1 MMPGFAELIVARAMP
16 LVLTNIPIPV
26 FWWANTCSTR
36 DRIFERLPLARAV
49 ASLIGRPFGFL

>member
-1 MMPGFAELIVARAMP
+1 MPIFMVARAIP
-16 LVLTNIPIPV
+16 IVLTNIPILD
-26 FWWANTCSTR
+26 FWWAKTCSTR